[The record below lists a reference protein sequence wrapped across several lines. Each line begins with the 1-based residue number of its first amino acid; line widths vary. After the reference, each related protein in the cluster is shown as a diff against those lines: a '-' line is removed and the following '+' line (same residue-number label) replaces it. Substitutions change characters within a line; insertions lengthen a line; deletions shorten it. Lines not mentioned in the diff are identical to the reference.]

1 MAEFLSY
8 AVGCMFGRYSLDEPG
23 LILANQGETLADYLV
38 RIPEPTFMPDDDNVI
53 PLIDLEGDWFEDDLS
68 QRFKQFLRVTFG
80 QEHYRENLAFIED
93 ALGKSIQKYFIKDFY
108 QDHIKGYKKRPIY
121 WLFSSSKGTFNAL
134 IYMHRYN
141 ASTVSVVLNDY
152 LREFRVK
159 LEARKSSAEQISI
172 SGSASQKEKADA
184 LKMMMKLDKAIDEI
198 NDYEREVLYP
208 LAGQNIAIDLDD
220 GVKQNY
226 PLFGSALKKLLV

>member
-1 MAEFLSY
+1 M
-8 AVGCMFGRYSLDEPG
+8 
-23 LILANQGETLADYLV
+23 
-38 RIPEPTFMPDDDNVI
+38 
-53 PLIDLEGDWFEDDLS
+53 
-68 QRFKQFLRVTFG
+68 RVTFG
-80 QEHYRENLAFIED
+80 QEHYRENFAFIED
-93 ALGKSIQKYFIKDFY
+93 ALGKSIQKYFVKDFY
-108 QDHIKGYKKRPIY
+108 QDHIKRYKKRPIY

-184 LKMMMKLDKAIDEI
+184 LKMILKLDKAIDEV
-198 NDYEREVLYP
+198 NHYEREVLYP
-208 LAGQNIAIDLDD
+208 LATQNITIDLDD

-226 PLFGSALKKLLV
+226 PLFGSALKKIAGLS